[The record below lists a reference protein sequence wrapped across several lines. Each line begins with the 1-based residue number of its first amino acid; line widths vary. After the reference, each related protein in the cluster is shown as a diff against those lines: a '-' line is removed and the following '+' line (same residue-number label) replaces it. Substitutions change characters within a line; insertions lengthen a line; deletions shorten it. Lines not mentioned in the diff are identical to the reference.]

1 MAAIDATTGSTL
13 MNIHLL
19 IDAIVR
25 QTVILIA
32 QLATTAGARA
42 PLAHVANEVFL
53 SLVNELKSQG
63 LGHKVIADMF
73 GLALRTYHSRIQ
85 RLSESATERGR
96 SLWEA
101 ILTYIVERDVV
112 LRAELLERFH
122 RDDEQTV
129 RSVLSDLVDSSL
141 IFKTGRADRT
151 AYRAASQDELR
162 QVIADDPAEGI
173 AAMVQVGIHRIQ
185 PTTRDAV
192 LKLVPMADDD
202 LDNALATLLA
212 AGRIRSTEAGGQAL
226 YTCEQ
231 CVIPYGTSVGWEAAV
246 FDHYQALVTALVTR
260 LNAGATRA
268 LPRDAV
274 GGSTWGIDLY
284 EGHPLEEETLALLSG
299 VRQLVSDLR
308 TRVDAHNA
316 SVDLTDKTTRRV
328 IFYAGQSVL
337 VDAAQPEG
345 GAA

>member
-1 MAAIDATTGSTL
+1 
-13 MNIHLL
+13 MNVNLL

-53 SLVNELKSQG
+53 SLINELKSQG

-73 GLALRTYHSRIQ
+73 GLALRTYHSKVR

-112 LRAELLERFH
+112 LRTDILRRFH

-129 RSVLSDLVDSSL
+129 RSVLSDLVDTGL
-141 IFKTGRADRT
+141 VFKTGRGDRT
-151 AYRAASQDELR
+151 AYRAASDEELR
-162 QVIADDPAEGI
+162 QVIADDPAEGV
-173 AAMVQVGIHRIQ
+173 AAMVQVGVHRLQ
-185 PTTRDAV
+185 PATRDAV
-192 LKLVPMADDD
+192 LKLVPMPDED
-202 LDNALATLLA
+202 LDRALARLVADGRVRAVEVEGETL
-212 AGRIRSTEAGGQAL
+212 
-226 YTCEQ
+226 YDCEL

-246 FDHYQALVTALVTR
+246 FDHYQALVTALVTK
-260 LNAGATRA
+260 LSMGTTRA

-274 GGSTWGIDLY
+274 GGSTWGLDVY
-284 EGHPLEEETLALLSG
+284 DGHPLEEEAMALLST
-299 VRQLVSDLR
+299 VRQLASDLR
-308 TRVDAHNA
+308 ARVDAHNA
-316 SVDLTDKTTRRV
+316 TVALADRPMRRI
-328 IFYAGQSVL
+328 IFYAGQSVRIDL
-337 VDAAQPEG
+337 PSQEG
-345 GAA
+345 G